1 MPTYPPELIDALA
14 DVILDN
20 VTLGR
25 EETVDERRQRVAT
38 AALNHIVGYT
48 GGAGHLVEYRT
59 DGYTLQ
65 HPLTERLDGTLFDCD
80 LDQHIQALD
89 GPPAL
94 GFHYVFLH
102 EGQLHSTAAEDVSHA
117 SRSEGEPT

>member
-1 MPTYPPELIDALA
+1 MPTYPDTLIDALA
-14 DVILDN
+14 DSIDRARRAHRFESVEGRRTQVAIAVLD
-20 VTLGR
+20 T
-25 EETVDERRQRVAT
+25 
-38 AALNHIVGYT
+38 IVGYT
-48 GGAGHLVEYRT
+48 GGTGHIVNYRP

-94 GFHYVFLH
+94 GYHYVFLH
-102 EGQLHSTAAEDVSHA
+102 EGQLHCTHA
-117 SRSEGEPT
+117 GDIAFHSNGLDR